1 MNALFVIDPP
11 KQLDP
16 DGDTSIAL
24 MRETVRRGGGVD
36 VCEVGHLGIGEDGAA
51 FADSEPIEVRE
62 GSDWYAARERR
73 AKPLAEYDVVWMR
86 KDPPFDVDYLQA
98 TLLLSHA
105 ESSTLM
111 VNSAQA
117 LRDANEKLF
126 AMRFP
131 ELCPETIV
139 TKSVEALLGF
149 RRRMGGAVVV
159 KALDEAAGRGVAL
172 IGRDAEDVLQASLTA
187 ATAEETPFV
196 IGQRYL
202 PEVSEGDK
210 RIIVVE
216 GHPVGALLRIP
227 QPGDFRANL
236 HAGAR
241 PEGTTLTA
249 RDLEICEVIAP
260 ELRRRGIVFAG
271 IDVIGGYLTEINITS
286 PTCIREINR
295 LDGVRLEAS
304 ILDAVERR
312 LEQRAQ

>member
-11 KQLDP
+11 EQLDP
-16 DGDTSIAL
+16 EGDTSIAL
-24 MRETVRRGGGVD
+24 MRETARRGGAVD
-36 VCEVGHLGIGEDGAA
+36 VCEVGDLGIGEDIAA
-51 FADSEPIEVRE
+51 FAEALPIAVHE
-62 GSDWYAARERR
+62 GSDWYTARERR

-111 VNSAQA
+111 VNSSQA

-126 AMRFP
+126 ALRFP

-139 TKSVEALLGF
+139 TKSVETLLDF
-149 RRRMGGAVVV
+149 RRRMGGAIVV

-172 IGRDAEDVLQASLTA
+172 IGPDAEDVQASLTA
-187 ATAEETPFV
+187 ATAEETRFV

-241 PEGTTLTA
+241 PERTTLTA
-249 RDLEICEVIAP
+249 RDLEICEAIAA

-304 ILDAVERR
+304 ILDAVEHR